1 MWSYYVYSFFIVVT
15 CALNLYTMLPL
26 IFEEKLGELWSL
38 SGEEVLSLQHRE
50 QLPHG
55 VEGSAMAV
63 CQKARCWV
71 FLACGGAR
79 VDRSFSDPVEN
90 IGPSSVF
97 PVFVSFSPHRNLVN
111 QQSCAIVPVWLRR

>member
-15 CALNLYTMLPL
+15 RALNLYTMLPL

-38 SGEEVLSLQHRE
+38 SGEGEVLSLQHRE

-63 CQKARCWV
+63 V
-71 FLACGGAR
+71 PEGSLLG
-79 VDRSFSDPVEN
+79 
-90 IGPSSVF
+90 
-97 PVFVSFSPHRNLVN
+97 VSG
-111 QQSCAIVPVWLRR
+111 LRWSQG